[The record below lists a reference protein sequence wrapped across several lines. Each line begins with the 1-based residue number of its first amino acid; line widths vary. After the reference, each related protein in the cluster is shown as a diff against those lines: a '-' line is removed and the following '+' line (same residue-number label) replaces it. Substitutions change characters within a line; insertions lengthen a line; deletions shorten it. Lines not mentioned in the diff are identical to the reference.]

1 MKPLAQDG
9 VFDMR
14 GLIWTQNRVPG
25 RKVYH
30 EPLRPFKGKEY
41 RAWNPHRSKM
51 AALVRKD
58 PQTPWLRPSRDVLYL
73 GASSGTTVSHVSDLL
88 ADGTKVVAVEFSPR
102 SMRDLLWNLEG
113 RSNVIPVLDDAGRP
127 ERYAAYLERPV
138 GAIVQDV
145 AQRHQV
151 DIFLRNLPFLAPKG
165 RGFLFVKARSI
176 DVARPVKAIYKDVE
190 DRLTAAGLKIVRQV
204 DLDPF
209 EKDHRA
215 FIVEHA

>member
-1 MKPLAQDG
+1 MKPLPQNG

-14 GLIWTQNRVPG
+14 GLVWTVNRVPG

-30 EPLRPFKGKEY
+30 EPLRPFKGTEY
-41 RAWNPHRSKM
+41 RAWNPHRSKL
-51 AALVRKD
+51 AALLRKD
-58 PQTPWLRPSRDVLYL
+58 PQTPWFRTGKDVLYL

-88 ADGTKVVAVEFSPR
+88 GDGAKVLAVEFSPR
-102 SMRDLLWNLEG
+102 SVRDLLWNLES
-113 RSNVIPVLDDAGRP
+113 RHNVIPILEDAGRP
-127 ERYAAYLERPV
+127 ERYAAYMERPV
-138 GAIVQDV
+138 GTIIQDV

-151 DIFLRNLPFLAPKG
+151 DIFLRNLPFLADSG

-176 DVARPVKAIYKDVE
+176 DVARPVKDVYKDVE
-190 DRLTAAGLKIVRQV
+190 KRLLDAGLKITRQV

-215 FIVEHA
+215 FIVERP